1 MTDQAPNQEE
11 NKTPPR
17 KRPWD
22 QRIARFLVRPLVHTR
37 VTPNHLTTLRLLLGL
52 GACALLAYGEI
63 PLIHWGAGLFAL
75 SNFVDHM
82 DGELARLSGK
92 TSRFGHYY
100 DLYSDVAVHILLFF
114 SIGIGLMDSWL
125 GEVAWVMGLIA
136 GISVSGLFAL
146 FQYLENRMGKKQA
159 DLPSF
164 AGFET
169 EDVLYLIGPAI
180 WGGGLIPIL
189 IAATIGAPLF
199 GLWALV
205 RYRHEIFSS
214 DKQAIK

>member
-1 MTDQAPNQEE
+1 MTDQAGNQGET
-11 NKTPPR
+11 KSSSR
-17 KRPWD
+17 KEPWD
-22 QRIARFLVRPLVHTR
+22 QRIARFLVRPLVRTW

-75 SNFVDHM
+75 SNFADHM

-100 DLYSDVAVHILLFF
+100 DLFSDVVVHILLFF

-125 GEVAWVMGLIA
+125 GEVAWVMGLIS
-136 GISVSGLFAL
+136 GMSVSGLFAL
-146 FQYLENRMGKKQA
+146 FQYLETRIGKKQA
-159 DLPSF
+159 GLPSF
-164 AGFET
+164 VGFET
-169 EDVLYLIGPAI
+169 EDVMYLIGPAI

-214 DKQAIK
+214 DKQETK

>member
-1 MTDQAPNQEE
+1 MTEQTPILEKEDS
-11 NKTPPR
+11 PPR
-17 KRPWD
+17 KGPWD
-22 QRIARFLVRPLVHTR
+22 QRIARFLVRPLVRTR
-37 VTPNHLTTLRLLLGL
+37 VTPNHITTLRLLLGL
-52 GACALLAYGEI
+52 GACACLAYGEV

-92 TSRFGHYY
+92 TSRFGHLY
-100 DLYSDVAVHILLFF
+100 DLFSDVAVHILLFF

-125 GEVAWVMGLIA
+125 GEAAWVMGLVS
-136 GISVSGLFAL
+136 GISVAGLFTL
-146 FQYLENRMGKKQA
+146 FQYLENRMGQKQA
-159 DLPSF
+159 GLPRF

-169 EDVLYLIGPAI
+169 EDVMYLIGPAI

-189 IAATIGAPLF
+189 IMATIGAPLF

-205 RYRHEIFSS
+205 RYRREIFQGA
-214 DKQAIK
+214 K